1 MSENEPFPEGT
12 LVRYHGSVDYAHGY
26 YIVTGTHEPHH
37 SAHLYPGGVAYALDP
52 ANETGEKVPIS
63 PLRNRNGG
71 RTDLYNVRSSSFT
84 KTDPKVANPKRTKV
98 K

>member
-1 MSENEPFPEGT
+1 MSETEQFPEGT

-26 YIVTGTHEPHH
+26 YVVTGTHEPYNG
-37 SAHLYPGGVAYALDP
+37 ADPYPGGVAYALDP
-52 ANETGEKVPIS
+52 ADETGEKVPIS
-63 PLRNRNGG
+63 PLRNRGG